1 MKKIATILM
10 LVVAV
15 LVGGTTLDAKTTKK
29 KGKSKTT
36 QTSSAPSAQ
45 WNGDIPSAKII
56 EQFFMGSL
64 SEAQKS
70 KYKNQFINHGY
81 HFEDY
86 DDIAIKEG
94 VCEIEVSYSQSIEI
108 YIKVY
113 DPELRNWLYNNIR
126 SFKKSQKSTGRY
138 YGVYL
143 DGDTIYFGH
152 SKWSYD

>member
-1 MKKIATILM
+1 MKKVITTCL
-10 LVVAV
+10 LVVTL
-15 LVGGTTLDAKTTKK
+15 LVGGLTLEAKTTKK

-108 YIKVY
+108 FIEVY
-113 DPELRNWLYNNIR
+113 DSELRNWLYNNIR
-126 SFKKSQKSTGRY
+126 SFKKSQKSNAPF
-138 YGVYL
+138 YGVYMVE
-143 DGDTIYFGH
+143 DKIFFGY
-152 SKWSYD
+152 SKWAYD